1 MTEQTLD
8 ALVPDLPCDHD
19 LEDTITSFHKACK
32 RSAANVWIKTFSIR
46 GACRCCTYVRT
57 RLLLAR
63 DKFVMKHGKIPARN
77 EEPEQLR
84 CYRELKRAV
93 RLYAASRIQSAA
105 RGMLSRS
112 LPPTYCLLTHSVHHR
127 IGAATPRSPSAKRRT
142 RPIDP
147 NAAVGGGAPAL
158 EQMLKQIAL
167 ERQLAGDGLPTTES
181 PAEQLQREKR
191 RLKSALREHAATVQA
206 DPMALEA
213 IRPVYALYHQIKKQ
227 LGELSDANAGA
238 ELVSP
243 EQIAERRIQELSS
256 EASELRA
263 RLQKYEDAFF
273 AAKGRK
279 MKCKKEIAPVAEEY
293 KRFKEIKDMLEE
305 LNASASA

>member
-1 MTEQTLD
+1 M
-8 ALVPDLPCDHD
+8 
-19 LEDTITSFHKACK
+19 
-32 RSAANVWIKTFSIR
+32 
-46 GACRCCTYVRT
+46 
-57 RLLLAR
+57 
-63 DKFVMKHGKIPARN
+63 
-77 EEPEQLR
+77 
-84 CYRELKRAV
+84 
-93 RLYAASRIQSAA
+93 
-105 RGMLSRS
+105 
-112 LPPTYCLLTHSVHHR
+112 
-127 IGAATPRSPSAKRRT
+127 
-142 RPIDP
+142 
-147 NAAVGGGAPAL
+147 PAL
-158 EQMLKQIAL
+158 AQMLKQIAL

-213 IRPVYALYHQIKKQ
+213 VRPVYALYHQIKKQ

-243 EQIAERRIQELSS
+243 EQVAERRIQELSS

-263 RLQKYEDAFF
+263 RLQKYEEAFF

>member
-1 MTEQTLD
+1 MGRYTADEMTEQTLD

-63 DKFVMKHGKIPARN
+63 DKFVMKHGRIPARN

-105 RGMLSRS
+105 RGMLSR
-112 LPPTYCLLTHSVHHR
+112 

-142 RPIDP
+142 RPIDA

-263 RLQKYEDAFF
+263 RLKKYEDAFF